1 MKQLTCKWKY
11 SKKRGAWIMKW
22 KRRKV
27 AVPSKPVSI
36 S

>member
-1 MKQLTCKWKY
+1 MKELISKWKY

-27 AVPSKPVSI
+27 KPLSI
-36 S
+36 KENP